1 MNLEPNVNKILDTI
15 CFVIAEARERSK
27 SVDQYDI
34 VKTIFLADKKH
45 LNKYGRPITFDNY
58 HAMKFGPVPSLT
70 YNFLKEDQS
79 KLKKYG
85 IKNLKWTR
93 KPSTG
98 KTFVF
103 SLKSS
108 ANCTFKSLSESDKEH
123 LRGAFGVIKNLSFQQ
138 IRKLTHEDAAY
149 IEANPRGLS
158 GSPLMSYGMLFDSP
172 NYETAEVVE
181 FASKH
186 R

>member
-1 MNLEPNVNKILDTI
+1 MEPNVNKILDTI

-85 IKNLKWTR
+85 QIFLSVID
-93 KPSTG
+93 KPS
-98 KTFVF
+98 
-103 SLKSS
+103 
-108 ANCTFKSLSESDKEH
+108 H
-123 LRGAFGVIKNLSFQQ
+123 
-138 IRKLTHEDAAY
+138 
-149 IEANPRGLS
+149 
-158 GSPLMSYGMLFDSP
+158 
-172 NYETAEVVE
+172 
-181 FASKH
+181 
-186 R
+186 